1 MFIILMVVND
11 NGDTLFLYRL
21 QKDYRLE
28 IISQLKGKI
37 TLLWINWATLKKKKL
52 CGNINRLMW

>member
-37 TLLWINWATLKKKKL
+37 TLLWINWATLKKKK
-52 CGNINRLMW
+52 NYVET